1 MNQTSSVQSSQAGT
15 PWWLILLQ
23 GIFAILL
30 GLLLVSSPGM
40 TTLVLVQFLGIYWLI
55 AGAFNIVGIF
65 LDHTQWGWKLFLGI
79 LGILAGILVIQH
91 PLWSTALIP
100 TTLVIILGVV
110 GLIFGIM
117 GIVAAFQGG
126 GWGPGILGVLAILL
140 GIILLGSPF
149 LGAVALPLI
158 VGIFALIGG
167 IAAVVQAFR
176 MK

>member
-1 MNQTSSVQSSQAGT
+1 MTQAPSSRTSQAGI

-23 GIFAILL
+23 GIFAIIL

-55 AGAFNIVGIF
+55 AGVFNIVGVF
-65 LDHTQWGWKLFLGI
+65 LDHTQWGWKLFTGVLGVI
-79 LGILAGILVIQH
+79 AGILVIQH

-117 GIVAAFQGG
+117 GLVAAFQGG
-126 GWGPGILGVLAILL
+126 GWGPGILGVL
-140 GIILLGSPF
+140 GIILGLTLLGSPF

-158 VGIFALIGG
+158 LGIFALIGG

>member
-1 MNQTSSVQSSQAGT
+1 MTQASSSRNSQAGT

-23 GIFAILL
+23 GIFAIIL

-55 AGAFNIVGIF
+55 AGVFNIVGVF
-65 LDHTQWGWKLFLGI
+65 LDHTQWGWKLFTGI
-79 LGILAGILVIQH
+79 LGVIAGILVIQH

-117 GIVAAFQGG
+117 GLVAAFQGG
-126 GWGPGILGVLAILL
+126 GWGPGILGVL
-140 GIILLGSPF
+140 GIILGLTLLGSPF

-158 VGIFALIGG
+158 LGIFALIGG